1 MAPDFLYEKKVSI
14 VTKFVVILHYI
25 STHQRHSEEEQE
37 RKCCC
42 IHLPRIW
49 SEAMD
54 DDFDDFLNSV
64 ASPPGK
70 ATTVGATETS
80 RGQETTTTEKL
91 ENSNYDLD
99 FLNDSPT
106 STLATGATVS

>member
-1 MAPDFLYEKKVSI
+1 
-14 VTKFVVILHYI
+14 
-25 STHQRHSEEEQE
+25 
-37 RKCCC
+37 
-42 IHLPRIW
+42 
-49 SEAMD
+49 MD
-54 DDFDDFLNSV
+54 GDFDDFLNSV
-64 ASPPGK
+64 ASPPAK

-80 RGQETTTTEKL
+80 RGQETTTPEKL

>member
-1 MAPDFLYEKKVSI
+1 M
-14 VTKFVVILHYI
+14 VIIIILVII
-25 STHQRHSEEEQE
+25 STRSPAARHSSEEEEQE
-37 RKCCC
+37 STSVVAYIFLEAKR
-42 IHLPRIW
+42 

-54 DDFDDFLNSV
+54 GDFDDFLNSV
-64 ASPPGK
+64 ASPPAK
-70 ATTVGATETS
+70 ATTETS
-80 RGQETTTTEKL
+80 RGQETTTPEKL